1 MKTTYIK
8 QLTLALTLCGAM
20 AACDK
25 NIDQPTTTP
34 TIENAPVAITKT
46 VAEITRAGI
55 TDGKDVAEF
64 GLFLTN
70 VNSTAYTYTNL
81 KTTANSFA
89 DATGAAV
96 TPKWKNATDM
106 VNVVAYHPYQATV
119 PESKVLDVDVLADQ
133 SNNTNVVASD
143 LLFYTQSVKP
153 SLTNT
158 SEILNGLD
166 RINTTDVG
174 TLPISF
180 EHKFSKFRIALRFST
195 EFTDPVIGVDD
206 IFTTIGLAL
215 KSALSLTDG
224 SVIGA
229 VIKPGT
235 NPATDIKMCLD
246 NGGYEAIITPQE
258 VAANQLHTIF
268 LFNGLLYRYTHATQF
283 QFESGKLYTLTLT
296 VGKDKIILGG
306 LERTNWVGV
315 DSGNLDTEST
325 ILNY

>member
-46 VAEITRAGI
+46 VAEIARAGI
-55 TDGKDVAEF
+55 AGGADVAKF

-70 VNSTAYTYTNL
+70 ENSTAYTYTNL
-81 KTTANSFA
+81 KTTTNSFV

-96 TPKWKNATDM
+96 TPKWRNATDM
-106 VNVVAYHPYQATV
+106 VNVVAYHPYQTTV
-119 PESKVLDVDVLADQ
+119 PESKVLDVAVLADQ

-143 LLFYTQSVKP
+143 LLFYTKLVNP

-174 TLPISF
+174 TLPIRF
-180 EHKFSKFRIALRFST
+180 EHKFSKFRIALKFST
-195 EFTDPVIGVDD
+195 EFTGPVIGVDD
-206 IFTTIGLAL
+206 MFTTTGLAL
-215 KSALSLTDG
+215 KSTLLFADG
-224 SVIGA
+224 LVPAA
-229 VIKPGT
+229 VIDPTT
-235 NPATDIKMCLD
+235 NPATEIKMCLD
-246 NGGYEAIITPQE
+246 NAGYEAIITPQA

-268 LFNGLLYRYTHATQF
+268 QFNGLLYRYTHATQF

-296 VGKDKIILGG
+296 VGKDKIISDGFSITDW
-306 LERTNWVGV
+306 EGV
-315 DSGNLDTEST
+315 NSGNIDTE
-325 ILNY
+325 